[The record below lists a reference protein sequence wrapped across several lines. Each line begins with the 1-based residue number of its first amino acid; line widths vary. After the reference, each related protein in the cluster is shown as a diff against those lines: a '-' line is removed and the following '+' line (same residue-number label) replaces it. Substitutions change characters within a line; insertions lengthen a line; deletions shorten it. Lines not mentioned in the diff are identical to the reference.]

1 MMKIEKGNIVVI
13 GNDITDVVRWVEKNA
28 IYGLYTGF
36 EVDEVNDQKIK
47 INGYEEYFNE
57 DNVYQVFKTKNE
69 YFEWLKDYV
78 EKYSELELN
87 NIDYNDFIYE

>member
-1 MMKIEKGNIVVI
+1 MKIEKGNIVVI

-36 EVDEVNDQKIK
+36 QVEDADDKKIK

-69 YFEWLKDYV
+69 YFEWLTDYV

-87 NIDYNDFIYE
+87 NIDYNDFFYE